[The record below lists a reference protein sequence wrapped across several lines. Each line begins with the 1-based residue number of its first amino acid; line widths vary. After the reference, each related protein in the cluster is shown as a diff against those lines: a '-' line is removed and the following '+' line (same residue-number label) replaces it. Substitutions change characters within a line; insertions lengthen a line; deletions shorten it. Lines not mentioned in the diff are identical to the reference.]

1 MNRPHVLVV
10 DDSAV
15 VRQAFSMLLTQQFS
29 IDTAP
34 DPLIA
39 ERKIRKR
46 RPDVIVLDLQMP
58 RMDGFTFLRQIMRN
72 DPLPVVICSAAAARG
87 SDAAMRALEEGAL
100 DVIAKPPVGVREFIA
115 ESAVLIGDAL
125 RAAAQSRIARRPVL
139 PVVERQNADVVLP
152 PAAPATSTSPQRI
165 IAAGASTGGTE
176 ALREIIEAL
185 PVDAPAMLVVQHMPE
200 GFTAAFAKRLNS
212 LARVEVKEAAQG
224 DAVIPGRVLI
234 APGNQHMLLRRSGA
248 RYYVQLCN
256 GPLVSRHR
264 PSIDV
269 LFRSVAQ
276 TAAAKSIGVILTGMG
291 DDGADGLAEMHA
303 AGARTIAQD
312 EATCIVFGMPKEA
325 IERGGFDQVL
335 PLPRIAAALG
345 TRSAEDLH

>member
-1 MNRPHVLVV
+1 MKRPHVLVV

-29 IDTAP
+29 IETAP

-39 ERKIRKR
+39 EQKMRKR
-46 RPDVIVLDLQMP
+46 RPDVVVLDLQMP

-115 ESAVLIGDAL
+115 ESVVLIGDAL
-125 RAAAQSRIARRPVL
+125 RAAARSRVRRARVG
-139 PVVERQNADVVLP
+139 
-152 PAAPATSTSPQRI
+152 AAAFNGTATAVGSGRHDI
-165 IAAGASTGGTE
+165 IAIGASTGGTE

-185 PVDAPAMLVVQHMPE
+185 PENAPAMLVVQHMPE
-200 GFTAAFAKRLNS
+200 GFTAAFAKRLDG

-224 DAVIPGRVLI
+224 DAVVQGRVLI

-276 TAAAKSIGVILTGMG
+276 TAAAKSMGIILTGMG

-303 AGARTIAQD
+303 AGAHTIAQD

-325 IERGGFDQVL
+325 IERGGVDHIL
-335 PLPRIAAALG
+335 PLPRIAAALAL
-345 TRSAEDLH
+345 RSAEDLH

>member
-15 VRQAFSMLLTQQFS
+15 VRQAFSMLLAQQFS
-29 IDTAP
+29 IETAP

-39 ERKIRKR
+39 EQKMRKR
-46 RPDVIVLDLQMP
+46 RPDVVVLDLQMP

-87 SDAAMRALEEGAL
+87 SEAAMRALEEGAL

-115 ESAVLIGDAL
+115 DSVVLIGDAL
-125 RAAAQSRIARRPVL
+125 RAATRSRLRRP
-139 PVVERQNADVVLP
+139 RAG
-152 PAAPATSTSPQRI
+152 AAPLVGTATAVGGGRHDI
-165 IAAGASTGGTE
+165 IAIGASTGGTE

-185 PVDAPAMLVVQHMPE
+185 PENAPAMLVVQHMPE

-212 LARVEVKEAAQG
+212 LARVEVKEAVQG
-224 DAVIPGRVLI
+224 DAVVRGRVLI
-234 APGNQHMLLRRSGA
+234 ARGNQHMLLRRSGD

-276 TAAAKSIGVILTGMG
+276 TAAAKSLGVILTGMG

-325 IERGGFDQVL
+325 IERGGVDHVL
-335 PLPRIAAALG
+335 PLSRIAAALAP
-345 TRSAEDLH
+345 RSAEDLH

>member
-15 VRQAFSMLLTQQFS
+15 VRQAFSMLLVQHFS
-29 IDTAP
+29 VDTAA

-46 RPDVIVLDLQMP
+46 RPDVVVLDLQMP
-58 RMDGFTFLRQIMRN
+58 RMDGFTFLRQIMRT

-115 ESAVLIGDAL
+115 ESSVLIGDTL
-125 RAAAQSRIARRPVL
+125 RAAALSRVVVRTRPVIT
-139 PVVERQNADVVLP
+139 PLP
-152 PAAPATSTSPQRI
+152 PARTLTDRI
-165 IAAGASTGGTE
+165 VAAGASTGGTE
-176 ALREIIEAL
+176 ALREIIESL
-185 PVDAPAMLVVQHMPE
+185 PPGAPGMLVVQHMPE
-200 GFTAAFAKRLNS
+200 GFTAAFAKRLDAT
-212 LARVEVKEAAQG
+212 ARVEVKEAASG
-224 DAVIPGRVLI
+224 DAVVPGRVLI
-234 APGNQHMLLRRSGA
+234 APGSQHMLLRRSGT

-264 PSIDV
+264 PSVDV

-276 TAAAKSIGVILTGMG
+276 AAGANATGIILTGMG
-291 DDGADGLAEMHA
+291 DDGAEGLAEMRA

-312 EATCIVFGMPKEA
+312 ESTSVIFGMPKEA
-325 IERGGFDQVL
+325 IARGAVDEIL
-335 PLPRIAAALG
+335 PLPRIAGAIIA
-345 TRSAEDLH
+345 R